1 MKNVQFLTGHWGNL
15 SFLRSFGNFLFQQL
29 QVKDFNFCQM
39 KINNYQV
46 ICVFGHSRSLTTI
59 LFQLFFFYINI
70 YQVIGVFGHSW
81 SLLKEF
87 IHFFKIWTYTRSLVF
102 WSLLEFNKYFLFKL
116 FVFYMKRYQVI
127 GVFGHSWVWQI
138 FCSNCLFFHINRYQ
152 VIGVLVTLEW
162 SKYFVQFFLYE
173 YIPGNWCFW
182 SLLKF
187 IKYFVQIGLLIWTYT
202 RSLVFLVTLEFS
214 KYFVLFYM
222 NMYQVIGV
230 FGHSWS
236 LFNILFK
243 LFLQYEY

>member
-1 MKNVQFLTGHWGNL
+1 MFLVT
-15 SFLRSFGNFLFQQL
+15 
-29 QVKDFNFCQM
+29 
-39 KINNYQV
+39 
-46 ICVFGHSRSLTTI
+46 
-59 LFQLFFFYINI
+59 
-70 YQVIGVFGHSW
+70 
-81 SLLKEF
+81 
-87 IHFFKIWTYTRSLVF
+87 
-102 WSLLEFNKYFLFKL
+102 LEVY
-116 FVFYMKRYQVI
+116 
-127 GVFGHSWVWQI
+127 SI
-138 FCSNCLFFHINRYQ
+138 FCSNCLFFHRSRYQ

-173 YIPGNWCFW
+173 HIPGNWCFW

-243 LFLQYEY
+243 LFFSIWAYTRSLVFLVTHEFSKYFIPGHLCQLIIWTTWFF